1 MRNRIIDSL
10 KAVLPIMLIIVFITA
25 AMLKGP
31 GDNKPAE
38 LSDEYPM
45 TIDAFLLDTFC
56 SITVY
61 EGGGREALLKAENEL
76 LKYDNLLNPSKE
88 GSDIYRINHR
98 EDSKVEIS
106 DKTMKMLKKIIPID
120 KTSGGDLNTAIKPL
134 TQIWDF
140 KEKQEIPDK
149 ALIEDAVSKIKLDA
163 WTVSEEDDKYY
174 FEALDENVMIDAGS
188 YAKGF
193 IADEIKLF
201 LKECSVSSAIVNLGG
216 NIQCLGKRPD
226 GNPFII
232 GLREPEKGSE
242 KYLKKLDIE
251 DESVVTAGIYE
262 RYFEKDGVHYHHIL
276 NPFTGYPVQ
285 NELAAV
291 TVVGPDSMYCD
302 ALSTALFIKGRV
314 EGEKYLKIFN
324 ESTGNSQYKAF
335 FIDKENKISYAE
347 GADQLVHN

>member
-1 MRNRIIDSL
+1 MKNKIIDSL
-10 KAVLPIMLIIVFITA
+10 KAVLPVMVIIIFIAA

-31 GDNKPAE
+31 GDKKNNEIP
-38 LSDEYPM
+38 DEYPM
-45 TIDAFLLDTFC
+45 TVDAFLLDTFC
-56 SITVY
+56 SITIY
-61 EGGGREALLKAENEL
+61 DGGGRDVLLQAEEKL
-76 LKYDNLLNPSKE
+76 LEYDNLLNPSKE
-88 GSDIYRINHR
+88 NSDIYKINHR
-98 EDSKVEIS
+98 KTPRVEINYI
-106 DKTMKMLKKIIPID
+106 TMKMLEKIIPID

-140 KEKQEIPDK
+140 KDKQEIPDE
-149 ALIEDAVSKIKLDA
+149 ALIEDAVSRVKLNSWDVA
-163 WTVSEEDDKYY
+163 EENNKYY
-174 FEALDENVMIDAGS
+174 FEAFDEDVLIDAGS

-193 IADEIKLF
+193 IADEIKIY
-201 LKECSVSSAIVNLGG
+201 LKECGVSSAIINLGG
-216 NIQCLGKRPD
+216 NIQCLGERPD

-251 DESVVTAGIYE
+251 NESVVTAGIYE

-302 ALSTALFIKGRV
+302 ALSTALFIKGKDD
-314 EGEKYLKIFN
+314 GEKYLKSFN
-324 ESTGNSQYKAF
+324 ESLGNSQYKAF
-335 FIDKENKISYAE
+335 FIDKNNKISYSE